1 MFSTGLLYSS
11 DNRVSFE
18 FIQIS
23 TIRGGTLSLM
33 MVSFIGLAVLAA
45 VLAYAVATYRSFSIN
60 LAAAKAS
67 NMHYVIVPIYYFSP
81 VWLLSQN
88 ILLPY
93 LRKLPKSWTSLWLD
107 VMPTEWTWEQQYAAY
122 KNVGADTF
130 IVVAPGGNMIW
141 CADANAI
148 SQIMTRRNDFPK
160 PIQLYRAVDIYG
172 KSVLS
177 TEGQVWRH
185 HRKIASPPFTEKNNH
200 MVWVE
205 SLHQAQ
211 AMLKSWTGPRGD
223 EVRTLTTV
231 AADTMRLSLHVIS
244 RAGFGVRL
252 LWPGVEDGLATDSEV
267 KETPG
272 TDGVTSMGMGAGHTM
287 TYTDALGTLLHNLLP
302 IMLLPRFLLSMSPF
316 YSILI
321 ALRIAN
327 AGS

>member
-1 MFSTGLLYSS
+1 
-11 DNRVSFE
+11 
-18 FIQIS
+18 
-23 TIRGGTLSLM
+23 
-33 MVSFIGLAVLAA
+33 MVSFIGLAILAA
-45 VLAYAVATYRSFSIN
+45 VLAYAVATYRSFSKN

-67 NMHYVIVPIYYFSP
+67 NMRYVIVPIYYFSLI
-81 VWLLSQN
+81 WLLSQN

-93 LRKLPKSWTSLWLD
+93 LRKLPKNWTRPWLD
-107 VMPTEWTWEQQYAAY
+107 LMPTEWAWEQQYAAY
-122 KNVGADTF
+122 QNVGADTF

-160 PIQLYRAVDIYG
+160 PIDLYRAVDIYG
-172 KSVLS
+172 KSVVS

-200 MVWVE
+200 MVWGE

-211 AMLKSWTGPRGD
+211 AMLKGWTGPRGD

-252 LWPGVEDGLATDSEV
+252 LWPGVEDGLATEDEV
-267 KETPG
+267 KKSSR

-287 TYTDALGTLLHNLLP
+287 TYTDALGTLLHNLVP
-302 IMLLPRFLLSMSPF
+302 IMLLPHFLLSMFPL
-316 YSILI
+316 YSVLNTLY
-321 ALRIAN
+321 ATD